1 VVQALM
7 GDIDLLYDAAC
18 ETADELR
25 VALVAAVAALV
36 AVAKSVPD
44 HLWTD
49 ALEDAMATA
58 ATLAS
63 EVDVEISW

>member
-1 VVQALM
+1 M
-7 GDIDLLYDAAC
+7 GDIDLLYDAAR

-25 VALVAAVAALV
+25 AALAAAVIALD

-49 ALEDAMATA
+49 ALEEVMASA
-58 ATLAS
+58 AVLAS
-63 EVDVEISW
+63 EVGIDISW